1 MDVKNVDI
9 YGIKPY
15 ENNARNNDDAVEFV
29 SNSIR
34 QFGFKQPIVVDKD
47 MVIIAGH
54 TRYKAAMELGL
65 DEVPVIVANDLSDEE
80 VKAYRLAD
88 NKTGEMATWDFD
100 KLLIEMNDIDL
111 NTEIDMSDFGFDFDD
126 EPKTM
131 AEKIKDNPIDSN
143 LFDTFLIPPFSV
155 LDTTRT
161 VWTNRKA
168 LWLDLG
174 IKSEIGRDDNLTFD
188 SNIKG
193 SMSGTSVFDPTLT
206 ELIYRWFMPDNDK
219 GVNIF
224 DPFAGGSVRGVI
236 GSILG
241 KKYTGIDLRKEQID
255 ANYANAK
262 EIGVNSE
269 IKWINDDSLNVDEH
283 IEDNTQDLIIAC
295 PPYLDL
301 EVYSDNPND
310 LSNMETDDFFIIYKD
325 ILNRAMKKLKD
336 NRFAVIVVSD
346 VRGKDG
352 MYRDLTGETK
362 KVMSESGAG
371 LYNDII
377 LLNSVG
383 SGAMRA
389 RKTMNQRKTTRRHQN
404 VLVFFKGNQ
413 KNIKND
419 FTPLKDIDSALE
431 EFSEE

>member
-1 MDVKNVDI
+1 
-9 YGIKPY
+9 
-15 ENNARNNDDAVEFV
+15 
-29 SNSIR
+29 
-34 QFGFKQPIVVDKD
+34 
-47 MVIIAGH
+47 
-54 TRYKAAMELGL
+54 
-65 DEVPVIVANDLSDEE
+65 
-80 VKAYRLAD
+80 
-88 NKTGEMATWDFD
+88 
-100 KLLIEMNDIDL
+100 
-111 NTEIDMSDFGFDFDD
+111 
-126 EPKTM
+126 
-131 AEKIKDNPIDSN
+131 
-143 LFDTFLIPPFSV
+143 
-155 LDTTRT
+155 
-161 VWTNRKA
+161 
-168 LWLDLG
+168 
-174 IKSEIGRDDNLTFD
+174 
-188 SNIKG
+188 
-193 SMSGTSVFDPTLT
+193 MSGTSVFDPTLT

-262 EIGVNSE
+262 EIGVISE